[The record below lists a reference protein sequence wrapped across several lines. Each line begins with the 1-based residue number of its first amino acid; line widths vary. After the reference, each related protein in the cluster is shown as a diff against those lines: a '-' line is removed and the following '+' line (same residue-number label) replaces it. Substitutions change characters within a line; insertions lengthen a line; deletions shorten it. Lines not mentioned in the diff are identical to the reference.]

1 MKALAN
7 KIGQLRKVIE
17 EQKGPFT
24 LYALV
29 LPEDAIAWDMLVAST
44 WIDKDQPSALKYL
57 VKQVQSVLT
66 KQELLNLSGI
76 LLFDT
81 DKLAEYGVSVDSE
94 TGWEENNVE
103 FYGRLVQK
111 AYIFVGPLVG
121 FNLEKYKVN
130 G

>member
-7 KIGQLRKVIE
+7 KIGPLRKVIE
-17 EQKGPFT
+17 EQKGPLA
-24 LYALV
+24 LYAMV
-29 LPEDAIAWDMLVAST
+29 LPEDAIAWDMLVAAT
-44 WIDKDQPSALKYL
+44 WIDKDQSDALKYL

-94 TGWEENNVE
+94 TGWEENNIE
-103 FYGRLVQK
+103 FYGRRVQK

-121 FNLEKYKVN
+121 LNLSKYKVN
-130 G
+130 D